1 MAHCER
7 ASKPLLQCL
16 RTTSTKGL
24 PGLPLQSTRAF
35 QSSPVAHEQAQT
47 ETSSQ
52 PFHRAPDPA
61 LVSSPRLER
70 RLMRQGLTPVGSR
83 RRRAAL
89 QNAPNLPF
97 EQLPY
102 QCFQEARKVLQ
113 ADRVE
118 KLEVI
123 KKMKEKIARLEA
135 LSPEQ
140 AGGKQVQRSRLG
152 GMKVH
157 LENLMIQ
164 ADINDP
170 MVKKR
175 FEDGNGT
182 LSLSSTFFFFFLLS
196 SAILMHFL

>member
-35 QSSPVAHEQAQT
+35 QSTSVAHEEAQT
-47 ETSSQ
+47 EASSQ
-52 PFHRAPDPA
+52 PFHKAPDPT

-70 RLMRQGLTPVGSR
+70 RLMRQGVTPVGSR

-118 KLEVI
+118 KLEGI
-123 KKMKEKIARLEA
+123 KKMEDKITRLEA
-135 LSPEQ
+135 LSPEE
-140 AGGKQVQRSRLG
+140 AGGKQVQSSRLG
-152 GMKVH
+152 GMRVH
-157 LENLMIQ
+157 LEDLMIK

-182 LSLSSTFFFFFLLS
+182 VSLWSTSFRL
-196 SAILMHFL
+196 

>member
-35 QSSPVAHEQAQT
+35 QSTSPAREEAQA
-47 ETSSQ
+47 ESQ
-52 PFHRAPDPA
+52 SAPFHKAPDPR
-61 LVSSPRLER
+61 LVSSPRLEK
-70 RLMRQGLTPVGSR
+70 RLLRQGIMPVGSR

-89 QNAPNLPF
+89 QDSGNIPF

-102 QCFQEARKVLQ
+102 QCFQEARKFLL

-118 KLEVI
+118 KLEEI
-123 KKMKEKIARLEA
+123 GRLRDKIARLEA
-135 LSPEQ
+135 RSPEE
-140 AGGKQVQRSRLG
+140 AGGKQVQNSRLG
-152 GMKVH
+152 GMRAV
-157 LENLMIQ
+157 LEKLKIQ

-170 MVKKR
+170 MVKKT
-175 FEDGNGT
+175 FEDGQGEFIFHLQLGLDLGT
-182 LSLSSTFFFFFLLS
+182 NC
-196 SAILMHFL
+196 ILPFSR